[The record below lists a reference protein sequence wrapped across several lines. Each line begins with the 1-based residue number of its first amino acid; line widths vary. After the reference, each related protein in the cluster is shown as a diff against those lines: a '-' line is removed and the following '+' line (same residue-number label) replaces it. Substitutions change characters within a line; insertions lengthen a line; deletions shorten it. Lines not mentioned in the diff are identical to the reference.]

1 MEADEPGIAER
12 TNRSQG
18 RDKRSRSFGTKLTRA
33 EEAELYRAAKNEG
46 KYAAEWAREVH
57 LREARRTKDDA
68 LFTELIAMRV
78 LLNNVLRPVAL
89 GQKMTSDHFNEVLA
103 NVRSE
108 KRKAAQEVM
117 QQYTGIAQKE
127 Q

>member
-1 MEADEPGIAER
+1 MMENLDFAER
-12 TNRSQG
+12 LKQKRGRDARSQ
-18 RDKRSRSFGTKLTRA
+18 SFATRFTRGEETELAKAA
-33 EEAELYRAAKNEG
+33 ETDG
-46 KYAAEWAREVH
+46 KTLREWAREVL
-57 LREARRTKDDA
+57 LREARRSKDDA

-108 KRKAAQEVM
+108 KRRAAKEVM
-117 QQYTGIAQKE
+117 QQYTGSEMKE

>member
-1 MEADEPGIAER
+1 MESDELGIAAR
-12 TNRSQG
+12 ANRSQG
-18 RDKRSRSFGTKLTRA
+18 RERRSRSFGTKLTRA
-33 EEAELYRAAKNEG
+33 EEAELYGAAKTEG
-46 KYAAEWAREVH
+46 KYAGEWAREVL

-78 LLNNVLRPVAL
+78 LLNNVLRPMAL

-117 QQYTGIAQKE
+117 QQYTGIAVKE